1 MEEHLEE
8 PQEPA
13 IMQKEKKPRSPAQ
26 IEAFNRARD
35 KRLQLAAQKKIDQA
49 KAIESKIPKK
59 KVVESKPLPSAK
71 EEEED
76 EPEVVVVKKP
86 KKKKIIYQVESD
98 SEEEVIVKTKKKDLP
113 PAPPKAEPV
122 NLPAKVEKPKPVYV
136 FL

>member
-59 KVVESKPLPSAK
+59 KVVESKPLSSVK
-71 EEEED
+71 EEED